1 MREILKRELSLL
13 AQYFLI
19 ACIASVVGHYA
30 WESAQRASVL
40 SSGEG
45 AQVAVNVKEM
55 VIALWRDYYHW
66 VPGAFLGLSVVR
78 LLMVLV
84 SNGVKKEIA

>member
-45 AQVAVNVKEM
+45 AQVAVNVKK
-55 VIALWRDYYHW
+55 W
-66 VPGAFLGLSVVR
+66 
-78 LLMVLV
+78 
-84 SNGVKKEIA
+84 